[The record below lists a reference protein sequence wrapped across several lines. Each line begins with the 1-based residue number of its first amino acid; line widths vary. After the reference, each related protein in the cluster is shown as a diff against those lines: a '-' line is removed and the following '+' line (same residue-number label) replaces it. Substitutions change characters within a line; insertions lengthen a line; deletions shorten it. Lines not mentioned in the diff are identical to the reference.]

1 MRWPRVTRKSRA
13 QLQPETEIFRPSSN
27 TNGDATN
34 DVDVSNDDV
43 SVKAPYSTDPGLSRM
58 FTDAA
63 LYERVLNAGPETL
76 KNCLAM
82 RSEDQALPAC
92 VGSFNELIGR
102 DLGDNERLV
111 TGRLAKL
118 SVNNWATSTDDPF
131 GVDAISEEDQEEVS
145 STDGAQDEKSSPVST
160 PPTSQEEQPDE
171 PKLTSEEIV
180 DLLEQ
185 EFGALAPP
193 GEEKLLLETDAA
205 FFKDV
210 VVLVSLPTP
219 YAHPKNVGLR
229 FAMIC
234 HIQGVVHVTT
244 HRCTFHASLLSSQPG
259 YNQQVVKSGPAL
271 IHRKGL
277 HRKRRVWLQLDH
289 DMISSYRSSR
299 DEDKIKPLR
308 SILCL
313 YLTYDNVILLLIL
326 FRSVLGQRSQ
336 ARRLGA
342 SPDYR
347 HSI

>member
-1 MRWPRVTRKSRA
+1 MRWPRVTRKSRV
-13 QLQPETEIFRPSSN
+13 QLQSDTDIFRPSSN

-34 DVDVSNDDV
+34 DVDVSPDDV
-43 SVKAPYSTDPGLSRM
+43 SVKAPYLTDPGLSRM

-76 KNCLAM
+76 KTCLGM
-82 RSEDQALPAC
+82 SSEDQALPAC

-131 GVDAISEEDQEEVS
+131 GVDTLAEEDQEEVGS
-145 STDGAQDEKSSPVST
+145 SDGAQDEKRSPVST
-160 PPTSQEEQPDE
+160 PPTSQEEQPQVDE

-210 VVLVSLPTP
+210 VVLVGLPTP
-219 YAHPKNVGLR
+219 YTP
-229 FAMIC
+229 
-234 HIQGVVHVTT
+234 
-244 HRCTFHASLLSSQPG
+244 
-259 YNQQVVKSGPAL
+259 
-271 IHRKGL
+271 
-277 HRKRRVWLQLDH
+277 
-289 DMISSYRSSR
+289 
-299 DEDKIKPLR
+299 
-308 SILCL
+308 
-313 YLTYDNVILLLIL
+313 
-326 FRSVLGQRSQ
+326 
-336 ARRLGA
+336 
-342 SPDYR
+342 
-347 HSI
+347 